1 MGLARDGGGPR
12 MISKSARIGTPVV
25 GFTFG
30 LLATY
35 TLADAG
41 PQPVPARILIE
52 AVGSRIPIGAAM
64 RLAALEGADLKF
76 AEQHVSFRD
85 PVASFDDRFAGA
97 VTQSGPRVR
106 IASLEMPVHF
116 NSALS
121 DTDLLKFAALR
132 SPSGAGSV
140 NGRSDPFDARFSG
153 TTALATAV
161 DTKKGVDHVTPSN
174 ASWVVQLIG
183 DDSEAVALS
192 RFREL
197 QDKHKSLLGMYRPV
211 VLNTTITPESEPI
224 WTRVR
229 VELSSRQAAESLC
242 LKLEEAGERC
252 IVQRNV
258 NS

>member
-1 MGLARDGGGPR
+1 MF
-12 MISKSARIGTPVV
+12 SQSARIGAPVV
-25 GFTFG
+25 GFTLG
-30 LLATY
+30 LLVTY
-35 TLADAG
+35 ALADARS
-41 PQPVPARILIE
+41 QPVSARILND
-52 AVGSRIPIGAAM
+52 AVGSRIPTRAGM
-64 RLAALEGADLKF
+64 RVAALEGADLKF
-76 AEQHVSFRD
+76 AEQHISFRD

-106 IASLEMPVHF
+106 IASLEKPVHF

-121 DTDLLKFAALR
+121 DTDPLKFAALR

-140 NGRSDPFDARFSG
+140 NERSDPFDARFSG
-153 TTALATAV
+153 TTALATAA
-161 DTKKGVDHVTPSN
+161 DTKKGVDSLTPSN

-197 QDKHKSLLGMYRPV
+197 QDKHKSLLGMSKPV
-211 VLNTTITPESEPI
+211 VLNTMIRPGSEPV

-242 LKLEEAGERC
+242 SKLEEAGERC
-252 IVQRNV
+252 VVQRNV
-258 NS
+258 NG